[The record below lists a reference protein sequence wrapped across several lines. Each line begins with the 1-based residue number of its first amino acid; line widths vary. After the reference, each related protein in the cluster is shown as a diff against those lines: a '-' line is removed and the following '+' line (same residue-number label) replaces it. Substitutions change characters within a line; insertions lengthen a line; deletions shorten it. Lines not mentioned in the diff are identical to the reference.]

1 MTGDPPL
8 SVVMPVH
15 NCVAYVEESV
25 RSILAQSFREY
36 ELVIGDDGSNDGT
49 SEILGK
55 LASEDS
61 RIRVLRRERNS
72 GLAASAAWVIS
83 HARAPLI
90 AMAHADDIS
99 HPDRLKRQIKLFEAA
114 PDASLVGTL
123 MIGID
128 DRGSPLHP
136 PNLWRLVRP
145 SVFAPFPHSSAMFRR
160 SNYAEVGGYRPQA
173 DYWEDH
179 DLYWRLCETGRILVI
194 PEVLASYRY
203 SSVSLRARGSAEQLE
218 HALDVMYRS
227 TALVRANRDYES
239 VFHAAPAGRI
249 HPRIFVAR
257 SWARVWRGQ
266 RPHLLRR
273 MLRKAALKPD
283 LPSLQALIF
292 VSWASV
298 SPRTLRLALQMITK
312 ARNAVARQLLAGTAY
327 VEWAPRRPLGRK
339 IIQSAIPAIA
349 DSPRK
354 VSTARCHS
362 AS

>member
-83 HARAPLI
+83 HSRAPLI

-239 VFHAAPAGRI
+239 VFHAAPAGHSPEDFRRSELGAGLARTAS
-249 HPRIFVAR
+249 PPAAEDVAQGR
-257 SWARVWRGQ
+257 S
-266 RPHLLRR
+266 
-273 MLRKAALKPD
+273 
-283 LPSLQALIF
+283 QAGPAEPTGTDI
-292 VSWASV
+292 
-298 SPRTLRLALQMITK
+298 
-312 ARNAVARQLLAGTAY
+312 RQLGLC
-327 VEWAPRRPLGRK
+327 
-339 IIQSAIPAIA
+339 QSADAQAGAADDYQGAERRRAPTACGHSIRRVGPAQ
-349 DSPRK
+349 
-354 VSTARCHS
+354 TS
-362 AS
+362 AAQDYPVGHPGDCRQPAKG